1 MDSRYMK
8 FRQATAGAFFLA
20 FFIAACDMKPESTV
34 EPTEESATTPEK
46 MVTEDKSTALEGVEQ
61 PKTLAERRALRE
73 QLAQMQAK
81 KLPDPDNIQ
90 TDETNYTTGEVP
102 TELLDRIIA
111 DLVTRAAANRA
122 DIEVLH
128 AESLTWND
136 GSLGCGKPGQVY
148 TQALV
153 PGYRVILG
161 HAGQQFD
168 YRANEKGFFTL
179 CEQPTLTAPG
189 SGSNP
194 PTQ

>member
-1 MDSRYMK
+1 MDHKYMIS
-8 FRQATAGAFFLA
+8 RQATAGVFFLA
-20 FFIAACDMKPESTV
+20 LFIAACDMPEEQTV
-34 EPTEESATTPEK
+34 GPTEEPATESEK
-46 MVTEDKSTALEGVEQ
+46 TVTENKTAALEGVEQ

-81 KLPDPDNIQ
+81 QLPDSDNTQ
-90 TDETNYTTGEVP
+90 TDTANYTTGEVP
-102 TELLDRIIA
+102 TEFLDRIIA
-111 DLVTRAAANRA
+111 DLVTKIAADRA

-153 PGYRVILG
+153 PGYRVILS

-168 YRANEKGFFTL
+168 YRASEKGFFTL

>member
-1 MDSRYMK
+1 MDSKYMTI
-8 FRQATAGAFFLA
+8 RQATAGVFFLA
-20 FFIAACDMKPESTV
+20 FFIAACEVKPEKTV
-34 EPTEESATTPEK
+34 EPTEENAASPEK
-46 MVTEDKSTALEGVEQ
+46 MVAEDQTTKFEGVEQ

-73 QLAQMQAK
+73 ELAQYQAK
-81 KLPDPDNIQ
+81 KLPDPGSTQAGQ
-90 TDETNYTTGEVP
+90 THSTTGEVP
-102 TELLDRIIA
+102 KELLDKIIA
-111 DLVTRAAANRA
+111 DLMTKVAADRP
-122 DIEVLH
+122 DIEVIH

-136 GSLGCGKPGQVY
+136 GSLGCGIPGQVY

-153 PGYRVILG
+153 PGYRVILS

-168 YRANEKGFFTL
+168 YRASEKGFFTL